1 MIPAPFEYYS
11 PTTLPEALSLLST
24 HGEEGKVLAG
34 GQSLLPLMKLRF
46 ARPKAII
53 DIGGI
58 SEMNAIRSQG
68 DHITLGA
75 MTTYSQLMESELLR
89 THCPLL
95 PQTAATVGD
104 IQIRN
109 QGTLGGALAHAD
121 PAGDMPAVILTL
133 DAEIKA
139 VGPRGER
146 WIKARDFFITMLTTD
161 LSRDEILTEIRVPR
175 SERTR
180 TTYVKAA
187 KRASGFAIVGI
198 GVSLRTGGNGLC
210 EEIAV
215 GLCGI
220 TDRPFRADFVEGILK
235 GKKLEPGLID
245 QAAAEVTRGVEVA
258 EDINGSA
265 QYRSHLARIHLAR
278 ALRSVC

>member
-1 MIPAPFEYYS
+1 MIPAPFEYFS
-11 PTTLPEALSLLST
+11 PTTLPEALFLLST
-24 HGEEGKVLAG
+24 HGEDGKILAG

-58 SEMNAIRSQG
+58 SEMNTIRSQG

-95 PQTAATVGD
+95 PQAATTVGD
-104 IQIRN
+104 VQIRN

-121 PAGDMPAVILTL
+121 PAGDMPAAILTL

-139 VGPRGER
+139 VGPKGER
-146 WIKARDFFITMLTTD
+146 WIKARDFFITILTTD

-198 GVSLRTGGNGLC
+198 GVSLRTGADGLC

-215 GLCGI
+215 GLSGI
-220 TDRPFRADFVEGILK
+220 TDRPLRADTVEGILK